1 MKHRNTWKGFWLL
14 ALCLA
19 MCLSFSWGVMAE
31 ENESDVV
38 YSYSAGDVFEQPA
51 SEEDVAYFDYAETSK
66 TPLTTAKTLI
76 NSLKVYPQETGYE
89 SIDAKVDA
97 ILAPYANSDTYT
109 KLKAAYDW
117 LVRNVDFTW
126 SAYNEQNWYGFAKPY
141 HYNDFVGKYACP
153 IPNSVIDRGYY
164 AMFYGEGVCY
174 NYASAF
180 AIMARNIGINAYVHT
195 GTFVWSPT
203 YSTVHA
209 WVEIPINGTMYIF
222 DPQQEYRASNDGN
235 GTIPYKYFCLSH
247 SDDSRFNW
255 NTKENADRDASFIPV
270 TSHGKQVRA
279 DITVSA
285 SENGTVQGGARY
297 DIDSTCTV
305 TAQPKNGVSF
315 RGWYE
320 GDNLVS
326 TDASYRFTV
335 TRDRNLVAMFGDD
348 LFYDVASTQWFYP
361 YIVGC
366 HELELM
372 KGIDAVTF
380 APDNSMTRGMMVTV
394 LARMAQ
400 ADLTDYEKDSAFQD
414 VSKEQWFCSAINWA
428 YEKGITIG
436 ISETEFGPDLKM
448 TREQMAT
455 FIDRYFDV
463 MGLELP
469 KFKEPQT
476 FGDSSAIGDWAKE
489 SVDAVQQAGIV
500 EGYPNGN
507 FGPGNALTRAEA
519 ATMMFRCY
527 GEVKVT
533 IEGEGTVAGEG
544 LYLWGDEVTLTAT
557 PDEGST
563 FLSWDQ
569 GMESL
574 STDNPYT
581 FVLKEKMDDLTCRFE
596 VAAE

>member
-1 MKHRNTWKGFWLL
+1 
-14 ALCLA
+14 
-19 MCLSFSWGVMAE
+19 
-31 ENESDVV
+31 
-38 YSYSAGDVFEQPA
+38 
-51 SEEDVAYFDYAETSK
+51 
-66 TPLTTAKTLI
+66 
-76 NSLKVYPQETGYE
+76 
-89 SIDAKVDA
+89 
-97 ILAPYANSDTYT
+97 
-109 KLKAAYDW
+109 
-117 LVRNVDFTW
+117 
-126 SAYNEQNWYGFAKPY
+126 
-141 HYNDFVGKYACP
+141 
-153 IPNSVIDRGYY
+153 
-164 AMFYGEGVCY
+164 
-174 NYASAF
+174 
-180 AIMARNIGINAYVHT
+180 
-195 GTFVWSPT
+195 
-203 YSTVHA
+203 
-209 WVEIPINGTMYIF
+209 
-222 DPQQEYRASNDGN
+222 
-235 GTIPYKYFCLSH
+235 
-247 SDDSRFNW
+247 
-255 NTKENADRDASFIPV
+255 
-270 TSHGKQVRA
+270 
-279 DITVSA
+279 
-285 SENGTVQGGARY
+285 
-297 DIDSTCTV
+297 
-305 TAQPKNGVSF
+305 
-315 RGWYE
+315 
-320 GDNLVS
+320 
-326 TDASYRFTV
+326 
-335 TRDRNLVAMFGDD
+335 
-348 LFYDVASTQWFYP
+348 
-361 YIVGC
+361 
-366 HELELM
+366 M

-476 FGDSSAIGDWAKE
+476 VGDSSAIGDWAKV